1 MKSMKS
7 DLPDLMPVL
16 SRGKH
21 RTARSGG
28 CFMEFASYLAGES
41 WSDHPNC
48 THPLLASL
56 ARMVN
61 DCSSDYARSRLVPL
75 IPDVIGLTSDDP
87 RKGIM
92 VALRSAAC
100 ALPVVAAERQR
111 ALAVGILACERALSE
126 LDGAVQPFARELM
139 ESAFRGAPD
148 TERWAR
154 EFVSSIGSWARTG
167 FTNRTADAIV
177 LLAVQGIARA
187 CVSDADERLHD
198 LLVAAIHDFSA
209 DEFTAEATSTTPATT
224 ATRTPVPSNV

>member
-1 MKSMKS
+1 MKHMKS
-7 DLPDLMPVL
+7 DSPDLMPVL

-28 CFMEFASYLAGES
+28 CFMEFASYLAGEA

-61 DCSSDYARSRLVPL
+61 DCSSDAARSRLVPL
-75 IPDVIGLTSDDP
+75 IPDVIGLTSNDP
-87 RKGIM
+87 RRGIL

-100 ALPVVAAERQR
+100 ALPIVAAERQR
-111 ALAVGILACERALSE
+111 ALAVGILACERALTE
-126 LDGAVQPFARELM
+126 LDGEVQPLARELM
-139 ESAFRGAPD
+139 DTAFRQAPD

-154 EFVSSIGSWARTG
+154 EFISSIGSWTRTG
-167 FTNRTADAIV
+167 STNRTADAIV

-187 CVSDADERLHD
+187 CVPDADERLHD
-198 LLVAAIHDFSA
+198 LLVSAIHDFA
-209 DEFTAEATSTTPATT
+209 AATTPVEAKL
-224 ATRTPVPSNV
+224 PVPVNA

>member
-1 MKSMKS
+1 MKHMNS

-28 CFMEFASYLAGES
+28 CFMEFASYLAGEA

-61 DCSSDYARSRLVPL
+61 DCSSDTARSKLVPL
-75 IPDVIGLTSDDP
+75 IPDVIGLTSNDP
-87 RKGIM
+87 RVGIM
-92 VALRSAAC
+92 VALRSASC

-111 ALAVGILACERALSE
+111 ALAVGILACERALGE
-126 LDGAVQPFARELM
+126 LDGEPKPLARDLM
-139 ESAFRGAPD
+139 DSAFRQAPD

-154 EFVSSIGSWARTG
+154 EFIASIGSWTRTG

-187 CVSDADERLHD
+187 CVPDADERLHE
-198 LLVAAIHDFSA
+198 LLVCAIHDF
-209 DEFTAEATSTTPATT
+209 EAMAPRKTSKVAI
-224 ATRTPVPSNV
+224 PVPVAS

>member
-1 MKSMKS
+1 MKHMKS
-7 DLPDLMPVL
+7 DPPDLMPVL

-61 DCSSDYARSRLVPL
+61 DCTSDGARSQLVPL
-75 IPDVIGLTSDDP
+75 IPDVIGLVSDDP
-87 RKGIM
+87 HVGIL
-92 VALRSAAC
+92 VALRSATF
-100 ALPVVAAERQR
+100 ALPVAAAERQR
-111 ALAVGILACERALSE
+111 ALAVGILACERALTE
-126 LDGAVQPFARELM
+126 IDGEVRPSARTLIEN
-139 ESAFRGAPD
+139 AFHEAPD

-154 EFVSSIGSWARTG
+154 EFISSVGSWARTG
-167 FTNRTADAIV
+167 FTHRTADAIV

-187 CVSDADERLHD
+187 CVPDADDRLRE
-198 LLVAAIHDFSA
+198 LLTAAIADFNA
-209 DEFTAEATSTTPATT
+209 AAPRIERPV
-224 ATRTPVPSNV
+224 TPVWATV

>member
-1 MKSMKS
+1 MKNMKS

-41 WSDHPNC
+41 WSDHPHC

-92 VALRSAAC
+92 VALRSAAS

-111 ALAVGILACERALSE
+111 ALAVGILACERALFE
-126 LDGAVQPFARELM
+126 LDGEVQPFARELM
-139 ESAFRGAPD
+139 ADAFCGAPD
-148 TERWAR
+148 TERWAH

-167 FTNRTADAIV
+167 FTGRTADAIV

-198 LLVAAIHDFSA
+198 LLVAAILDFAA
-209 DEFTAEATSTTPATT
+209 DEFEVAPNEPTRSTMARP
-224 ATRTPVPSNV
+224 PVPANA

>member
-1 MKSMKS
+1 MKHMNS

-28 CFMEFASYLAGES
+28 CFMEFASYLAGEA

-61 DCSSDYARSRLVPL
+61 DCSSDTARSKLVPL
-75 IPDVIGLTSDDP
+75 IPDVIGLTSNDP
-87 RKGIM
+87 RVGIM
-92 VALRSAAC
+92 VALRSASC

-111 ALAVGILACERALSE
+111 ALAVGILACERALGE
-126 LDGAVQPFARELM
+126 LDGEPKPLARDLM
-139 ESAFRGAPD
+139 DSAFRQAPD

-154 EFVSSIGSWARTG
+154 EFIASIGSWTRTG

-187 CVSDADERLHD
+187 CVPDADERLHE
-198 LLVAAIHDFSA
+198 LLVCAIHDF
-209 DEFTAEATSTTPATT
+209 EAMAPRKTSKVEI
-224 ATRTPVPSNV
+224 PVPVAS

>member
-1 MKSMKS
+1 MKHMKS
-7 DLPDLMPVL
+7 DSPDLMPVL

-28 CFMEFASYLAGES
+28 CFMECASYLAGEA

-61 DCSSDYARSRLVPL
+61 DCSSDAARSRLVPL
-75 IPDVIGLTSDDP
+75 IPDVIGLTSNDP
-87 RKGIM
+87 RRGIL

-100 ALPVVAAERQR
+100 ALPIVAAERQR
-111 ALAVGILACERALSE
+111 ALAVGILACERALTE
-126 LDGAVQPFARELM
+126 LDGEVQPLARELM
-139 ESAFRGAPD
+139 DTAFRQAPD

-154 EFVSSIGSWARTG
+154 EFISSIGSWTRTG

-187 CVSDADERLHD
+187 CVPDADERLHD
-198 LLVAAIHDFSA
+198 LLVSAIHDFA
-209 DEFTAEATSTTPATT
+209 AATTPVEAKL
-224 ATRTPVPSNV
+224 PVPVNA

>member
-1 MKSMKS
+1 MKNMKS
-7 DLPDLMPVL
+7 DPPDLMPVL

-41 WSDHPNC
+41 WSDHPSC

-61 DCSSDYARSRLVPL
+61 DCSSDYARSRLVKL
-75 IPDVIGLTSDDP
+75 IPDVIGLTSSDP

-92 VALRSAAC
+92 VALRAAAS

-126 LDGAVQPFARELM
+126 LDGAVNPFARTLID
-139 ESAFRGAPD
+139 SAFRAAPD

-167 FTNRTADAIV
+167 FTSRTADAIV

-187 CVSDADERLHD
+187 CVSNADERLHD
-198 LLVAAIHDFSA
+198 LLVAAIHDFA
-209 DEFTAEATSTTPATT
+209 TDEFETTPGAPTPSTTA
-224 ATRTPVPSNV
+224 RTPIPVTA

>member
-1 MKSMKS
+1 MKHMKS
-7 DLPDLMPVL
+7 DSPDLMPVL

-28 CFMEFASYLAGES
+28 CFMEFASYLAGET
-41 WSDHPNC
+41 WSDHPSC

-61 DCSSDYARSRLVPL
+61 DCSSDAARSRLVPL
-75 IPDVIGLTSDDP
+75 IPDVIGLTSNDP
-87 RKGIM
+87 RRGIL

-100 ALPVVAAERQR
+100 ALPIVAAERQR
-111 ALAVGILACERALSE
+111 ALAVGILACERALTE
-126 LDGAVQPFARELM
+126 LDGDVQPLARELM
-139 ESAFRGAPD
+139 DSAFRKAPD

-154 EFVSSIGSWARTG
+154 EFISSIGSWTRTG

-187 CVSDADERLHD
+187 CVPDADERLYD
-198 LLVAAIHDFSA
+198 LLVSAIHDFA
-209 DEFTAEATSTTPATT
+209 AATTPAK
-224 ATRTPVPSNV
+224 AEVPVPVNA